1 MDFNT
6 KGHEAKEKG
15 NYVSAYI
22 KPGITV
28 AKITEIVYHQSR
40 GGTEG
45 FKIMHTGKPMEELDG
60 KGQIAETTLWASPKA
75 WEFTKDKFCIMADKL
90 GVRDALDAIQ
100 ASNAEEYAAG
110 LNSVFG
116 PTGPARWKF
125 IGEEIEGKIDEA
137 SGNKKN
143 NWFKASMGM
152 FGFVEPLSVSE
163 EASELKFDETDK
175 WDMKR
180 LAPSDIESD
189 SPFKEAETTETAED
203 WS

>member
-15 NYVSAYI
+15 DYVSGYI
-22 KPGITV
+22 KPGISV

-45 FKIMHTGKPMEELDG
+45 FKIIHTGKPMEALDG

-90 GVRDALDAIQ
+90 GVREALDAIQ
-100 ASNAEEYAAG
+100 ANNAEEYAAG
-110 LNSVFG
+110 LNSVFAS
-116 PTGPARWKF
+116 TGAARWKF
-125 IGEEIEGKIDEA
+125 IGEEIEGKFDEA

-152 FGFVEPLSVSE
+152 FGFVELLTVSE
-163 EASELKFDETDK
+163 EESELKFDENDK

-189 SPFKEAETTETAED
+189 APFNEPDTKVTVDD